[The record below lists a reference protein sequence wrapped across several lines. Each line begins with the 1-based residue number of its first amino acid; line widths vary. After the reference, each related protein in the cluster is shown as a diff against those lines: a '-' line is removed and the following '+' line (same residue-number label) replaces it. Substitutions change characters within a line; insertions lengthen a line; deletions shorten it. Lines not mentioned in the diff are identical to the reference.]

1 MDHFFLDD
9 EGLRHLLERIKNY
22 FASQTQVNSDLT
34 DLLNRINNLNEAKA
48 DKSTLNTEINRIDSS
63 LRDLSD
69 NKVNVSTYDDDKS
82 TIQSSINSLGTSI
95 SSLENKH
102 NIDVSSIQSSLDEIE
117 SDISGLGSS
126 KLDQSTYNTD
136 KSEIDSEISEIKESL
151 TGLGDSKASKNELNT
166 EVERIDSSIS
176 TVNESI
182 EGINSSIGTINTS
195 IGTINTS
202 IEEIDT
208 SIETING
215 SIGSLEESVEG
226 LDTSVSALE
235 SSVESIEGSID
246 DLGDSLS
253 PVATS
258 GDYSDLINKPTLS
271 QVATSGSYNDLS
283 DKPSIPDSPVQSD
296 WNESDSSSLAYIQN
310 KPTIP
315 VVPTNVSS
323 FTNDAGYITLSEV
336 TEQQQSDWSQSD
348 STAPD
353 FIKNKPTIPAA
364 QVNSDWNSDSG
375 VSQILNKPNLSP
387 VAISGDYDDL
397 ENKPEIPTV
406 NNPTITFTQGGTTKG
421 TITLNQSEN
430 STIALDA
437 GSDDITEI
445 ANRMDTVEDTVSDL
459 QELIENYDFGDPA
472 SKTYVANTVRA
483 TEERLNGHLEDH
495 ENDTNNP
502 HNVTYNQVGLEVVED
517 IESEPEEPEN
527 PDPSEEPDYKYI
539 ASIDYVKQYVDENGI
554 GVETLE
560 SLEGPGKPGLL
571 YIYGETLYIWKDDA
585 FTAVST
591 ASSGVSRELEEK
603 INTSYSHTFDT
614 ITNPHNITKG
624 TLGLGNVDNTSDIN
638 KPLSNAAITELARK
652 VNVAEIVD
660 NLTTQSSVAP
670 LSANMGYELSGKIA
684 ALRLEVNGIGSALRF
699 KGTVPSR
706 SDLANVQSPAAGDCY
721 QIVSADGKDPDEGHM
736 FSYTEGG
743 GGSWVE
749 ISGSFGIDF
758 VAASMDEVQSIIDSY
773 QRPNSNQNENNQTGE
788 SEETGDGEDN
798 GQTGEG
804 GEGENDGQESEP
816 VVDPN
821 AESSGN

>member
-63 LRDLSD
+63 LGDLSN
-69 NKVNVSTYDDDKS
+69 NKVDVSTYNNDKS
-82 TIQSSINSLGTSI
+82 TIQSSIDSLDTSI
-95 SSLENKH
+95 SNLENKH
-102 NIDVSSIQSSLDEIE
+102 DTDVSSIQSSLDEIE
-117 SDISGLGSS
+117 DDISGLESS
-126 KLDQSTYNTD
+126 KLDQSTYDTD
-136 KSEIDSEISEIKESL
+136 KSEIDSEISGIQESL
-151 TGLGDSKASKNELNT
+151 TGLGNSKASKEELNT

-182 EGINSSIGTINTS
+182 EGINTSIETINTS

-226 LDTSVSALE
+226 LDTSVATLE
-235 SSVESIEGSID
+235 SSIESIGGSID

-310 KPTIP
+310 KPSIP
-315 VVPTNVSS
+315 VVPTTVSS

-364 QVNSDWNSDSG
+364 QVNSDWDSDSG

-387 VAISGDYDDL
+387 VATSGDYDDL

-430 STIALDA
+430 STITLDA

-445 ANRMDTVEDTVSDL
+445 ANRMDDVEDTVSDL
-459 QELIENYDFGDPA
+459 QDLIENYDFGDPA
-472 SKTYVANTVRA
+472 SKVYVANTVRA
-483 TEERLNGHLEDH
+483 TEERLNGQLEDH

-502 HNVTYNQVGLEVVED
+502 HSVTYNQVGLEVVED

-554 GVETLE
+554 GIETLE

-624 TLGLGNVDNTSDIN
+624 TIGLGNVDNTSDIN

-706 SDLANVQSPAAGDCY
+706 SDLDNVQSPAAGDCY
-721 QIVSADGKDPDEGHM
+721 QIVSADGQDPDEGHM
-736 FSYTEGG
+736 FSYTESG

-758 VAASMDEVQSIIDSY
+758 VAATMNEVQSIIDSY

-798 GQTGEG
+798 GQTG
-804 GEGENDGQESEP
+804 GEGENDGQGSEP

-821 AESSGN
+821 AEPSGN